1 LSSAAIL
8 QENGWRLRIAFIK
21 SKILYRTKDW
31 LILIKGYEVAQPGR
45 SVNIYDRRV
54 SAMQSDD
61 NDSILARIAAGED
74 GSFELLIEK
83 YGNLVW
89 SIGKKFLYRQ
99 SDVEDAVQE
108 VFISIWKSADKFD
121 PSKAK
126 EITFISMI
134 ARRRFIDHLRKISKH
149 KNLESI
155 DEDNSRHKL
164 YKESI
169 LNESTD
175 LQLIKNAIKNLDI
188 DDQELL
194 NLSIYQGYSHS
205 EISKLLNL
213 PLGTVKTKIRR
224 NLLKLKEVFD
234 TNETNTILNLNNA

>member
-1 LSSAAIL
+1 MGQTA
-8 QENGWRLRIAFIK
+8 
-21 SKILYRTKDW
+21 
-31 LILIKGYEVAQPGR
+31 R
-45 SVNIYDRRV
+45 SIYIRNRRV
-54 SAMQSDD
+54 SAMQSDE

-108 VFISIWKSADKFD
+108 VFIAIWKSADKFD
-121 PSKAK
+121 SSKAK
-126 EITFISMI
+126 EITFVSMI

-155 DEDNSRHKL
+155 DEDNSTHQL
-164 YKESI
+164 YKESM

-175 LQLIKNAIKNLDI
+175 LQLIKNAIKSLDI

-224 NLLKLKEVFD
+224 NLIKLQEVFE

>member
-1 LSSAAIL
+1 M
-8 QENGWRLRIAFIK
+8 
-21 SKILYRTKDW
+21 
-31 LILIKGYEVAQPGR
+31 AQTAK
-45 SVNIYDRRV
+45 SVNIQNKRV
-54 SAMQSDD
+54 SAMQSED
-61 NDSILARIAAGED
+61 NDSILARIADGEN

-99 SDVEDAVQE
+99 SDLEDAVQE
-108 VFISIWKSADKFD
+108 VFIAIWKSADKYNA
-121 PSKAK
+121 SKAK
-126 EITFISMI
+126 EITFVSMI

-155 DEDNSRHKL
+155 DGDNSGHQL
-164 YKESI
+164 YKESL

-175 LQLIKNAIKNLDI
+175 LQLVKNAIQSLDI

-194 NLSIYQGYSHS
+194 NLSVYQGYSHS
-205 EISKLLNL
+205 EISKLLNI
-213 PLGTVKTKIRR
+213 PLGTVKTRIRR
-224 NLLKLKEVFD
+224 NLIKLKEIFE

>member
-1 LSSAAIL
+1 MAQSATA
-8 QENGWRLRIAFIK
+8 RLINIK
-21 SKILYRTKDW
+21 NK
-31 LILIKGYEVAQPGR
+31 
-45 SVNIYDRRV
+45 RV
-54 SAMQSDD
+54 STMQSDD
-61 NDSILARIAAGED
+61 NGSILARIAAGEN

-99 SDVEDAVQE
+99 SDLEDAVQE
-108 VFISIWKSADKFD
+108 VFIAIWKSADKYD
-121 PSKAK
+121 ANKAK
-126 EITFISMI
+126 EITFVSMI

-155 DEDNSRHKL
+155 DDDNSGHQL

-175 LQLIKNAIKNLDI
+175 LQLVKNAIQSLDI

-194 NLSIYQGYSHS
+194 NLSVYQGYSHS
-205 EISKLLNL
+205 EISKLLNI
-213 PLGTVKTKIRR
+213 PLGTVKTRIRR
-224 NLLKLKEVFD
+224 NLIKLKEIFEN
-234 TNETNTILNLNNA
+234 NETNTILNLNNA

>member
-1 LSSAAIL
+1 MAQTATA
-8 QENGWRLRIAFIK
+8 RLINIK
-21 SKILYRTKDW
+21 NK
-31 LILIKGYEVAQPGR
+31 
-45 SVNIYDRRV
+45 RV
-54 SAMQSDD
+54 STMQSDD
-61 NDSILARIAAGED
+61 NGSILARIAAGEN

-99 SDVEDAVQE
+99 SDLEDAVQE
-108 VFISIWKSADKFD
+108 VFIAIWKSADKYD
-121 PSKAK
+121 ANKAK
-126 EITFISMI
+126 EITFVSMI

-155 DEDNSRHKL
+155 DEDNSGHQL

-175 LQLIKNAIKNLDI
+175 LQLVKNAIQSLDI

-194 NLSIYQGYSHS
+194 NLSVYQGYSHS
-205 EISKLLNL
+205 EISKLLNI
-213 PLGTVKTKIRR
+213 PLGTVKTRIRR
-224 NLLKLKEVFD
+224 NLIKLKEIFEK
-234 TNETNTILNLNNA
+234 NETNTILNLNNA

>member
-1 LSSAAIL
+1 MAQTATA
-8 QENGWRLRIAFIK
+8 RLINIK
-21 SKILYRTKDW
+21 NK
-31 LILIKGYEVAQPGR
+31 
-45 SVNIYDRRV
+45 RV
-54 SAMQSDD
+54 STMQSDD
-61 NDSILARIAAGED
+61 NGSILARIAAGEN

-99 SDVEDAVQE
+99 SDLEDAVQE
-108 VFISIWKSADKFD
+108 VFIAIWKSADKYD
-121 PSKAK
+121 ANKAK
-126 EITFISMI
+126 EITFVSMI

-155 DEDNSRHKL
+155 DDDNSGHQL

-175 LQLIKNAIKNLDI
+175 LQLVKNAIQSLDI

-194 NLSIYQGYSHS
+194 NLSVYQGYSHS
-205 EISKLLNL
+205 EISKLLNI
-213 PLGTVKTKIRR
+213 PLGTVKTRIRR
-224 NLLKLKEVFD
+224 NLIKLKEIFE

>member
-1 LSSAAIL
+1 MAQTATA
-8 QENGWRLRIAFIK
+8 RLINIK
-21 SKILYRTKDW
+21 NK
-31 LILIKGYEVAQPGR
+31 
-45 SVNIYDRRV
+45 RV
-54 SAMQSDD
+54 STMQSDD
-61 NDSILARIAAGED
+61 DGSILARIAAGEN

-99 SDVEDAVQE
+99 SDLEDAVQE
-108 VFISIWKSADKFD
+108 VFIAIWKSADKYD
-121 PSKAK
+121 ANKAK
-126 EITFISMI
+126 EITFVSMI

-155 DEDNSRHKL
+155 DDDNSGHQL

-175 LQLIKNAIKNLDI
+175 LQLVKNAIQSLDI

-194 NLSIYQGYSHS
+194 NLSVYQGYSHS
-205 EISKLLNL
+205 EISKLLNI
-213 PLGTVKTKIRR
+213 PLGTVKTRIRR
-224 NLLKLKEVFD
+224 NLIKLKEIFEN
-234 TNETNTILNLNNA
+234 NETNTILNLNNA

>member
-1 LSSAAIL
+1 M
-8 QENGWRLRIAFIK
+8 
-21 SKILYRTKDW
+21 
-31 LILIKGYEVAQPGR
+31 AQTAK
-45 SVNIYDRRV
+45 SVNTQNKRV
-54 SAMQSDD
+54 SAMQSED
-61 NDSILARIAAGED
+61 NDSILARIADGEN

-99 SDVEDAVQE
+99 SDLEDAVQE
-108 VFISIWKSADKFD
+108 VFIAIWKSADKYD
-121 PSKAK
+121 ASKAK
-126 EITFISMI
+126 EITFVSMI

-155 DEDNSRHKL
+155 DDDNSGHQL
-164 YKESI
+164 YKESL

-175 LQLIKNAIKNLDI
+175 LQLVKNAIQSLDI

-194 NLSIYQGYSHS
+194 NLSVYQGYSHS
-205 EISKLLNL
+205 EISKLLNI
-213 PLGTVKTKIRR
+213 PLGTVKTRIRR
-224 NLLKLKEVFD
+224 NLIKLKEIFE

>member
-1 LSSAAIL
+1 MAQTATA
-8 QENGWRLRIAFIK
+8 RLINIK
-21 SKILYRTKDW
+21 NK
-31 LILIKGYEVAQPGR
+31 
-45 SVNIYDRRV
+45 RV
-54 SAMQSDD
+54 STMQSDD
-61 NDSILARIAAGED
+61 NGSILARIAAGEN

-99 SDVEDAVQE
+99 SDLEDAVQE
-108 VFISIWKSADKFD
+108 VFIAIWKSADKYD
-121 PSKAK
+121 ANKAK
-126 EITFISMI
+126 EITFVSMI

-155 DEDNSRHKL
+155 DEDNSGHQL

-175 LQLIKNAIKNLDI
+175 LQLVKNAIQSLDI

-194 NLSIYQGYSHS
+194 NLSVYQGYSHS
-205 EISKLLNL
+205 EISKLLNI
-213 PLGTVKTKIRR
+213 PLGTVKTRIRR
-224 NLLKLKEVFD
+224 NLIKLKEIFE
-234 TNETNTILNLNNA
+234 TNETNTILNLKNA

>member
-1 LSSAAIL
+1 M
-8 QENGWRLRIAFIK
+8 
-21 SKILYRTKDW
+21 
-31 LILIKGYEVAQPGR
+31 AQTAS
-45 SVNIYDRRV
+45 SVNIQNRRV

-99 SDVEDAVQE
+99 SDLEDAVQE
-108 VFISIWKSADKFD
+108 VFIAIWKSADKFD
-121 PSKAK
+121 ANKAK
-126 EITFISMI
+126 EITFVSMI

-155 DEDNSRHKL
+155 DDDNSGHQL

-175 LQLIKNAIKNLDI
+175 LQLVKNAIQSLDI

-194 NLSIYQGYSHS
+194 NLSVYQGYSHS
-205 EISKLLNL
+205 EISKLLNI
-213 PLGTVKTKIRR
+213 PLGTVKTRIRR
-224 NLLKLKEVFD
+224 NLIKLKEIFEN
-234 TNETNTILNLNNA
+234 NETNTILNLNNA

>member
-1 LSSAAIL
+1 M
-8 QENGWRLRIAFIK
+8 
-21 SKILYRTKDW
+21 
-31 LILIKGYEVAQPGR
+31 AQTAS
-45 SVNIYDRRV
+45 SVNIENRRV

-61 NDSILARIAAGED
+61 NDSILARIADGEN

-99 SDVEDAVQE
+99 SDLEDAVQE
-108 VFISIWKSADKFD
+108 VFIAIWKSADKFD
-121 PSKAK
+121 ANKAK
-126 EITFISMI
+126 EITFVSMI

-155 DEDNSRHKL
+155 DDDNSGHQL
-164 YKESI
+164 YKESL

-175 LQLIKNAIKNLDI
+175 LQLVKNAIKSLDI

-194 NLSIYQGYSHS
+194 NLSIYQGYSHA

-213 PLGTVKTKIRR
+213 PLGTVKTRIRR
-224 NLLKLKEVFD
+224 NLIKLKEIFE

>member
-1 LSSAAIL
+1 MAQTATA
-8 QENGWRLRIAFIK
+8 RLINIK
-21 SKILYRTKDW
+21 NK
-31 LILIKGYEVAQPGR
+31 
-45 SVNIYDRRV
+45 RV
-54 SAMQSDD
+54 STMQSDD
-61 NDSILARIAAGED
+61 NGSILARIAAGEN

-99 SDVEDAVQE
+99 SDLEDAVQE
-108 VFISIWKSADKFD
+108 VFIAIWKSADKYD
-121 PSKAK
+121 ANKAK
-126 EITFISMI
+126 EITFVSMI

-155 DEDNSRHKL
+155 DDDNSGHQL
-164 YKESI
+164 YKESL

-175 LQLIKNAIKNLDI
+175 LQLVKNAIQSLDI

-194 NLSIYQGYSHS
+194 NLSVYQGYSHS
-205 EISKLLNL
+205 EISKLLNI
-213 PLGTVKTKIRR
+213 PLGTVKTRIRR
-224 NLLKLKEVFD
+224 NLIKLKEIFE

>member
-1 LSSAAIL
+1 MGQTA
-8 QENGWRLRIAFIK
+8 
-21 SKILYRTKDW
+21 
-31 LILIKGYEVAQPGR
+31 R
-45 SVNIYDRRV
+45 SIYIRNIRV

-108 VFISIWKSADKFD
+108 VFIAIWKSADKFD
-121 PSKAK
+121 SSKAK
-126 EITFISMI
+126 EITFVSMI

-155 DEDNSRHKL
+155 DEDNSTHQL
-164 YKESI
+164 YKESM

-175 LQLIKNAIKNLDI
+175 LQLIKNAIKSLDI
-188 DDQELL
+188 DDQALL

-224 NLLKLKEVFD
+224 NLIKLQEVFE

>member
-1 LSSAAIL
+1 MGQTA
-8 QENGWRLRIAFIK
+8 
-21 SKILYRTKDW
+21 
-31 LILIKGYEVAQPGR
+31 R
-45 SVNIYDRRV
+45 SIYIRNRRV

-108 VFISIWKSADKFD
+108 VFIAIWKSADKFD
-121 PSKAK
+121 SSKAK

-155 DEDNSRHKL
+155 DEDNSTHQL
-164 YKESI
+164 YKESM

-175 LQLIKNAIKNLDI
+175 LQLIKNAIKSLDI

-224 NLLKLKEVFD
+224 NLIKIQEVFE

>member
-1 LSSAAIL
+1 MWQTA
-8 QENGWRLRIAFIK
+8 
-21 SKILYRTKDW
+21 
-31 LILIKGYEVAQPGR
+31 R
-45 SVNIYDRRV
+45 SIYIRNRRV

-108 VFISIWKSADKFD
+108 VFIAIWKSADKFD
-121 PSKAK
+121 SSKAK
-126 EITFISMI
+126 EITFVSMI

-155 DEDNSRHKL
+155 DEDNSTHQL
-164 YKESI
+164 YKESM

-175 LQLIKNAIKNLDI
+175 LQLIKNAIKSLDI

-224 NLLKLKEVFD
+224 NLIKLQEVFE

>member
-1 LSSAAIL
+1 MGQTA
-8 QENGWRLRIAFIK
+8 
-21 SKILYRTKDW
+21 
-31 LILIKGYEVAQPGR
+31 R
-45 SVNIYDRRV
+45 SIYIRNRRV

-108 VFISIWKSADKFD
+108 VFIAIWKSADKFD
-121 PSKAK
+121 SSKAK
-126 EITFISMI
+126 EITFVSMI

-155 DEDNSRHKL
+155 DEDNSTHQL
-164 YKESI
+164 YKESM

-175 LQLIKNAIKNLDI
+175 LQLIKNAIKSLDI

-224 NLLKLKEVFD
+224 NLIKLQEVFK

>member
-1 LSSAAIL
+1 
-8 QENGWRLRIAFIK
+8 
-21 SKILYRTKDW
+21 
-31 LILIKGYEVAQPGR
+31 VAHPVR
-45 SVNIYDRRV
+45 SINIYDRRV
-54 SAMQSDD
+54 PTMQSDD

-108 VFISIWKSADKFD
+108 VFIAIWKSADKFD
-121 PSKAK
+121 ANKAK
-126 EITFISMI
+126 EITFVSMI

-155 DEDNSRHKL
+155 DEDNSGHQL

-194 NLSIYQGYSHS
+194 KLSIYQGYSHS

-213 PLGTVKTKIRR
+213 PLGTVKTRIRR
-224 NLLKLKEVFD
+224 NLIKLKEIFEN
-234 TNETNTILNLNNA
+234 NETETILNLNNA